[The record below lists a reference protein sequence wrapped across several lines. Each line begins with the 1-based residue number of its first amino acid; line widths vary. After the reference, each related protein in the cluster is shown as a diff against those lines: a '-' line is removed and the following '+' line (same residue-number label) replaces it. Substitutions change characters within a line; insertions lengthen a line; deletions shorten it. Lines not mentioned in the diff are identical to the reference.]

1 MPRPLASF
9 LPCVSLLCATL
20 VGAAHAQVDATFSQF
35 GAGCPGTGTGLGD
48 NHVLPAN
55 MATRFGAGNA
65 IPFSWSP
72 VRFQQVFDGADLP
85 TAMTMAGLSLR
96 QAPSAPISHG
106 YIVDLEIAVGYTTK
120 TSATM
125 STTFANNFDSGTPIV
140 VVPRAQI
147 VVPDSP
153 PNGPSSPADFF
164 FTIPFAAHFPWT
176 PAPGRHFLVQV
187 TIHGNSYGNSAF
199 GYPWDS
205 ASSPSTAR
213 LYGSP
218 ATATSGTLERNL
230 GVVMGLRALT
240 HTAVPNLYSDN
251 TPQIGD
257 SFRVRVKQARAS
269 SPAMML
275 LGFSTS
281 SWGSQSLPLEL
292 GFLGAPGCSLLTAID
307 AAQSFSINTG
317 GTGNV
322 VYSVPND
329 FYLLGLHFYQQALI
343 LDSGAN
349 AFGVALSNGGN
360 AGIGNQ

>member
-9 LPCVSLLCATL
+9 LPRAPLFCTILLGATL
-20 VGAAHAQVDATFSQF
+20 VGAAHAQVDATFSHF

-85 TAMTMAGLSLR
+85 TVMTMAGLSLR

-106 YIVDLEIAVGYTTK
+106 YIVDLEIAVGRTTK
-120 TSATM
+120 TAATM
-125 STTFANNFDSGTPIV
+125 STTFASNFDSGTPIV

-147 VVPDSP
+147 VVPDS
-153 PNGPSSPADFF
+153 
-164 FTIPFAAHFPWT
+164 
-176 PAPGRHFLVQV
+176 APGRHFLVQV
-187 TIHGNSYGNSAF
+187 TIHGNSYGNSAI

-317 GTGNV
+317 ATGNV